1 MSKRITDLFGNGFP
15 TDISKKIL
23 NKFTLYE
30 LQETF
35 GEVLKEDSE
44 YLKFRALELYGV
56 EGLKSDYIS
65 TYEKY
70 LQIAA
75 FGGEIGIGSDK
86 HVPEEKCFLYTAKSG
101 NLELLEHYLDSFN
114 MDFSLQLLQMNNLA
128 LIKFLVDKGK
138 ILNIEYSRVVKP
150 EIYSW
155 LMKLPKE
162 TLINFQSDSEFI
174 GALMPIKVM
183 KKLKEYRPSE
193 ADVFTQLGSE
203 DNVFGLKSVII
214 QASISTLDYDRYKS
228 VVTLLEEDEDPLM
241 KYYMEDN
248 PDIPEG
254 LKDKLEPTF
263 LLFLGC
269 PNIIKAYGING
280 NITESEFIFVP
291 EVSKG
296 HALDMYNLLKKLNAE
311 SVNVNIKQALEWWSW
326 IAKGRSF
333 FKDPKDPDFDEIYYD
348 LIRYVY
354 RSGNIK
360 LMKNWIRFFEFVE
373 EKVDLVN
380 FPELYSTVL
389 ENLTFTSSD
398 TTTILNITIG
408 VRIGAIVD
416 ILKNYYTP
424 EFYLKLFDGLWKAD
438 QIKLLPTAEI
448 AKLLKSKLDFFPK
461 NKRTRRALKIS
472 IPKFMEP
479 LNWYNKN
486 IKPEDQPSK

>member
-1 MSKRITDLFGNGFP
+1 
-15 TDISKKIL
+15 
-23 NKFTLYE
+23 
-30 LQETF
+30 
-35 GEVLKEDSE
+35 
-44 YLKFRALELYGV
+44 
-56 EGLKSDYIS
+56 
-65 TYEKY
+65 
-70 LQIAA
+70 
-75 FGGEIGIGSDK
+75 
-86 HVPEEKCFLYTAKSG
+86 
-101 NLELLEHYLDSFN
+101 
-114 MDFSLQLLQMNNLA
+114 MNNLA

-138 ILNIEYSRVVKP
+138 ILNIKYSKFVKP

-162 TLINFQSDSEFI
+162 TLIRFQSDEWFN

-183 KKLKEYRPSE
+183 KRLKEYRTSE
-193 ADVFTQLGSE
+193 ADAFTQLGSE

-241 KYYMEDN
+241 KYYMEDDPN
-248 PDIPEG
+248 IPEE
-254 LKDKLEPTF
+254 LKDKLGPTF

-269 PNIIKAYGING
+269 PNIIRAYGINDD
-280 NITESEFIFVP
+280 IDESESIFVP
-291 EVSKG
+291 EVSKKC
-296 HALDMYNLLKKLNAE
+296 ALDMYNLLRELNE
-311 SVNVNIKQALEWWSW
+311 DTSNVNIKQALEWWSW
-326 IAKGRSF
+326 IAKDHSF
-333 FKDPKDPDFDEIYYD
+333 FNDPKRFNEIYYD
-348 LIRYVY
+348 LDRYVY

-360 LMKNWIRFFEFVE
+360 LMKNWIRFFKFVE
-373 EKVDLVN
+373 ENVDLVN
-380 FPELYSTVL
+380 FPELYPIVL
-389 ENLTFTSSD
+389 ENLTFTKKGNACTNLNVDVGSYIIA
-398 TTTILNITIG
+398 TIN
-408 VRIGAIVD
+408 